1 MTDSHET
8 LRDQGFVARLV
19 AEVEAGRAVALCSVL
34 ATRGSM
40 PRPAGARMAVLAD
53 GTALG
58 TIGGGR
64 IEWMVQER
72 AARMLACD
80 DLPDELAWYTHERTG
95 MACGGDALVSVMRL
109 GAAHATLLRGLLA
122 TLEEDATAWLVERW
136 SEGVPRLEL
145 VSYGS
150 VAADEADLCSDVV
163 CWSEERKVYVEPV
176 GPDPAAYLFGGGH
189 VGAALVPVLA
199 SVGFRVIVVD
209 DRADV
214 ALPERFPAAER
225 VVLADFTRL
234 AEAGVVVTP
243 RDYAVVLTHGHAAD
257 VDVLEQVV
265 PVPPAYVGCI
275 GSRGK
280 AAYAREQLKLRGVDP
295 ELVAAIHLPI
305 GEKILAVTPAEI
317 AVSIAAEMIRCRAER
332 RPERPHSS
340 HTAERTVGRPS

>member
-8 LRDQGFVARLV
+8 MRDQGFVARLV
-19 AEVEAGRAVALCSVL
+19 AEVEAGRGVALCSVL

-40 PRPAGARMAVLAD
+40 PRPAGARMALLSD

-64 IEWMVQER
+64 IEWLVQGR
-72 AARMLACD
+72 AARMLARD

-109 GAAHATLLRGLLA
+109 RAAHAALLRGLLA
-122 TLEEDATAWLVERW
+122 TLEAGATAWLVERW

-145 VSYGS
+145 VPYGS
-150 VAADEADLCSDVV
+150 LRTDEADLCSDVV
-163 CWSEERKVYVEPV
+163 CWSEERRTFVEPV
-176 GPDPAAYLFGGGH
+176 GPDPAAYLFGGGY

-209 DRADV
+209 DRVDV
-214 ALPERFPAAER
+214 ALSERFPAAER
-225 VVLADFTRL
+225 VVLADFARL
-234 AEAGVVVTP
+234 GEVGVDVTP

-257 VDVLEQVV
+257 IDVLEQVV

-280 AAYAREQLKLRGVDP
+280 AVFAREQLRLRGVDP
-295 ELVAAIHLPI
+295 ELVDAIHLPI
-305 GEKILAVTPAEI
+305 GERILAVTPAEI

-340 HTAERTVGRPS
+340 PAAEGTVGRPS